1 MPGNSRFPSRWL
13 APLWLVSCCLMLPAQ
28 TRKVDPQKT
37 ITFEV
42 AGATAAYSL
51 DASLAEA
58 TADNGLVEVT
68 GKQPG
73 TTHVVVITPSGVQT
87 FEFLVTTPPRHYPP
101 GFVQPISIA
110 EQAES
115 GYFEARY
122 YSSPAQAQNQFDFL
136 KILGDDRTHVHVIET
151 TLLGP
156 LEP

>member
-28 TRKVDPQKT
+28 VHRVDPQKT

-58 TADNGLVEVT
+58 TADNGLVSVA

-73 TTHVVVITPSGVQT
+73 TTHVVAITASGVQT
-87 FEFLVTTPPRHYPP
+87 FEVLVTTPPPHYPP
-101 GFVQPISIA
+101 GFVMPVNVA
-110 EQAES
+110 EMAQS
-115 GYFEARY
+115 GYYEGRY
-122 YSSPAQAQNQFDFL
+122 YSGPAQVQNQLDFL
-136 KILGDDRTHVHVIET
+136 KIHGDDPTH
-151 TLLGP
+151 
-156 LEP
+156 